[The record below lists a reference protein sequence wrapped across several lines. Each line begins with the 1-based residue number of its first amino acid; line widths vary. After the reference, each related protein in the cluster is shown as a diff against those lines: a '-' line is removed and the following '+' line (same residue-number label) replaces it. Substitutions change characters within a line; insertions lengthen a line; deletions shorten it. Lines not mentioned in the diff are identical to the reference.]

1 MYFTNVDMHLIKN
14 DNVRWNVA
22 YRDPGIVTCTCQ
34 NFSAY
39 NVLFSSIYFL
49 ADRKWVSVVM
59 RSECQQQQTNL
70 TG

>member
-1 MYFTNVDMHLIKN
+1 MYFTNVDRHLIKN

-39 NVLFSSIYFL
+39 NVLFSSIYTFSQIESGYQL
-49 ADRKWVSVVM
+49 SCAVSAN
-59 RSECQQQQTNL
+59 SNQAF
-70 TG
+70 